1 MAGDSSDRVES
12 RPMSVHPRLR
22 YNTIGGVNGPLVI
35 LENVKFP
42 RFNEIVSLTL
52 PDGTERSGQVLEA
65 RGNRAVVQVFEGT
78 SGIDVKKTK
87 VEFTGHSLKLGVS
100 EDMLGRIFDGSG
112 RAIDKG
118 PKVLAEDYL
127 DINGSPINPYARLYP
142 EEMISTGISAIDTMN
157 SIARGQK
164 IPIFSAA
171 GLPHNEIAA
180 QICRQSGLVKQQ
192 QQQQR
197 EVNKGVHDDHE
208 DNFSIVFGAMGVNLE
223 TSRFFTRDFEENG
236 SMERVTLFLNL
247 ANDPTIERII
257 TPRLALTTAE
267 YYAYQLEKHVLVILT
282 DMTSY
287 CDALREVSA
296 AREEVPG
303 RRGYPG
309 YMYTDLSTIYE
320 RAGRVEGRNGSI
332 TQIPILTMPNDDITH
347 PIPDLTGYITEGQ
360 IFVDRQLHNKGIYPP
375 INVLPS
381 LSRLMKSAIGEG
393 HTRKD
398 HSDVSNQLYA
408 KYAIGRDAA
417 SMKAVVG
424 EEALSSEDKL
434 SLEFLEKFEKGY
446 IAQGAYEKR
455 SIFDG
460 LDQAWELLR
469 IYPKELLNRIPAKV
483 LDQWYGRQAKKGD
496 KDTRDGEEEEEDA
509 KKPKQNGRK
518 QNGDESLI

>member
-1 MAGDSSDRVES
+1 MGSSLHSIDTTPRSQASFSQASAAAHPLYLIPASIAVMGDPREPSSY
-12 RPMSVHPRLR
+12 SVTPRIR

-42 RFNEIVSLTL
+42 RYNEIVTLTL
-52 PDGTERSGQVLEA
+52 PDGTQRSGQVLEA
-65 RGNRAVVQVFEGT
+65 RGDRAVVQVFEGT
-78 SGIDVKKTK
+78 SGIDVKRSK
-87 VEFTGHSLKLGVS
+87 VEFTGTSLKLGVS

-127 DINGSPINPYARLYP
+127 DINGSPINPYSRVYP

-164 IPIFSAA
+164 IPIFSAS

-180 QICRQSGLVKQQ
+180 QICRQAGLVQKQG
-192 QQQQR
+192 
-197 EVNKGVHDDHE
+197 VTNKGTHDGHE
-208 DNFSIVFGAMGVNLE
+208 DNFSIVFAAMGVNSE
-223 TSRFFTRDFEENG
+223 TARFFTRDFEENG
-236 SMERVTLFLNL
+236 SLERVTLFLNL

-282 DMTSY
+282 DLTTY

-320 RAGRVEGRNGSI
+320 RAGRVQGRNGSI

-347 PIPDLTGYITEGQ
+347 PIPDLTGYITEGRIYIDRQRHNRQ
-360 IFVDRQLHNKGIYPP
+360 IFPP
-375 INVLPS
+375 VNVLPS

-393 HTRKD
+393 LTRKD
-398 HSDVSNQLYA
+398 HGEVSNQLYA
-408 KYAIGRDAA
+408 CYAIGKDVLA
-417 SMKAVVG
+417 MKAVVG
-424 EEALSSEDKL
+424 EEAPSDEDL
-434 SLEFLEKFEKGY
+434 LYLEFLEKFEKKFVF
-446 IAQGAYEKR
+446 QGPYDNR
-455 SIFDG
+455 TIFES
-460 LDQAWELLR
+460 LDLAWELLR
-469 IYPKELLNRIPAKV
+469 IFPREMLRRISHKT
-483 LDQWYGRQAKKGD
+483 LDKYYD
-496 KDTRDGEEEEEDA
+496 
-509 KKPKQNGRK
+509 RK
-518 QNGDESLI
+518 

>member
-1 MAGDSSDRVES
+1 MAGEKSDPRVIS
-12 RPMSVHPRLR
+12 IKPRVR

-42 RFNEIVSLTL
+42 RFNEIVTITL

-78 SGIDVKKTK
+78 TGIDVKRTK
-87 VEFTGHSLKLGVS
+87 VEFTGHNLKLGVS
-100 EDMLGRIFDGSG
+100 EDMLGRVFDGSG

-127 DINGSPINPYARLYP
+127 DINGSPINPYNRVYP

-164 IPIFSAA
+164 IPIFSSA

-180 QICRQSGLVKQQ
+180 QICRQAGLVQKQAMKDM
-192 QQQQR
+192 
-197 EVNKGVHDDHE
+197 NKGTQDSHE

-223 TSRFFTRDFEENG
+223 TSRFFTREFEENG
-236 SMERVTLFLNL
+236 SMERVTLFTNL

-282 DMTSY
+282 DLSSY

-320 RAGRVEGRNGSI
+320 RAGRVQGRNGSI
-332 TQIPILTMPNDDITH
+332 TQIPILTMPNEDITH

-360 IFVDRQLHNKGIYPP
+360 IFVDRALYNKGIYPP

-424 EEALSSEDKL
+424 EEALSNEDKL
-434 SLEFLEKFEKGY
+434 SLEFMERFEKTY
-446 IAQGAYEKR
+446 INQGPYEKR
-455 SIFDG
+455 SIYDG

-469 IYPKELLNRIPAKV
+469 IYPRELLNRIPKKV
-483 LDQWYGRQAKKGD
+483 LDEYYQRQGKKGG
-496 KDTRDGEEEEEDA
+496 KDNDGEEEEGQE
-509 KKPKQNGRK
+509 
-518 QNGDESLI
+518 QNGDLIET

>member
-1 MAGDSSDRVES
+1 MAGEEVDPRM
-12 RPMSVHPRLR
+12 MSVKPRLR

-52 PDGTERSGQVLEA
+52 PDGSERSGQVLEA

-78 SGIDVKKTK
+78 SGVDVKKTK
-87 VEFTGHSLKLGVS
+87 VEFTGHNLKLGVS
-100 EDMLGRIFDGSG
+100 EDMLGRVFDGSG

-127 DINGSPINPYARLYP
+127 DINGSPINPYSRVYP

-164 IPIFSAA
+164 VPIFSAS

-180 QICRQSGLVKQQ
+180 QICRQAGLVQH
-192 QQQQR
+192 
-197 EVNKGVHDDHE
+197 KGKGSQDMHD

-223 TSRFFTRDFEENG
+223 TARFFTKDFEENG
-236 SMERVTLFLNL
+236 SMERVTMFTNL

-282 DMTSY
+282 DLSSY

-309 YMYTDLSTIYE
+309 YMYTDLATMYE

-332 TQIPILTMPNDDITH
+332 TQVPILTMPNDDITH

-360 IFVDRQLHNKGIYPP
+360 IFIDRQLHNKGIYPP

-398 HSDVSNQLYA
+398 HGDVSNQLYA

-434 SLEFLEKFEKGY
+434 SLEFLEKFEKTY
-446 IAQGAYEKR
+446 INQGAYEKR
-455 SIFDG
+455 TIFDG
-460 LDQAWELLR
+460 LDQAWDLLR
-469 IYPKELLNRIPAKV
+469 IYPKELLNRIPKKV
-483 LDQWYGRQAKKGD
+483 LDEFYQRKG
-496 KDTRDGEEEEEDA
+496 KANKGTRDTDDDGEQ
-509 KKPKQNGRK
+509 QNGE
-518 QNGDESLI
+518 QESLI